1 MSFILCPSTT
11 RAALCVTQVIKR
23 SAHKKA
29 NIQVRL
35 SQPVDGLGLRGQV
48 VSVRPG
54 LMRNFLFPAKKA
66 TYISKDYNPEQE
78 EEVIDSA
85 QLEQEREE
93 ALKKKEMA
101 TKKDEELLHNLK
113 GVYEIKFSRAV
124 IPGSENTFGS
134 VTVEDIVHKLKA
146 EYDITVDKSNI
157 HVKTEGGRIKAL
169 GSHLVTLHVGQQ
181 ITEITVKVEPT
192 A

>member
-1 MSFILCPSTT
+1 MSFILRPSTT

-35 SQPVDGLGLRGQV
+35 SQPVDGLGLRA
-48 VSVRPG
+48 G